1 MIPTIVSKLV
11 YNLLTDYL
19 QDLQPSYI
27 GVVVIIHLPSTMDIP
42 VGMFSFEIIE
52 SFTTHHLEIQGHA
65 VKISG
70 KAGGPPFVLAWYN
83 IWNILHVM
91 KVAGLLVAV
100 LDNTFKVGPYDR
112 YQWSDKGSL

>member
-1 MIPTIVSKLV
+1 
-11 YNLLTDYL
+11 
-19 QDLQPSYI
+19 
-27 GVVVIIHLPSTMDIP
+27 MDIP
-42 VGMFSFEIIE
+42 VGMFIFEARG
-52 SFTTHHLEIQGHA
+52 SSDRLPLTTCFQGHA

-112 YQWSDKGSL
+112 YQWSDKGFL